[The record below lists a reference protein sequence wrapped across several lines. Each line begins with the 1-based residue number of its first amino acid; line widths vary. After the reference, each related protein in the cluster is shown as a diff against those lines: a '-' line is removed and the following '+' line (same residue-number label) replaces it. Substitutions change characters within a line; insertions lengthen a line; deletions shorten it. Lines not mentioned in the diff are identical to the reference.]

1 MGKQLN
7 GKDGSAEKRVI
18 TWKKHFDYLF
28 SLLGLM
34 IGLGNV
40 WRFPYLCYKNGG
52 GAFLIAYWVFIIVII
67 YPLIILEAALGQL
80 TGQSSFKSW
89 HIIPLTKG
97 IGYAV
102 VFLIFYCNVYY
113 PMLLAWSLRWLVASF
128 SASMPWTT
136 CNNQWNSVKCLPL
149 SQIAADFSKN
159 STDHLS
165 SNTSSQILY
174 RNFTYVSSVE
184 EFWKNHILETTSDI
198 NELGGIKPELLIC
211 FTVIWIITYFAIW
224 KGIGWTSKIV
234 YVTATLPLAM
244 IIIVCI
250 RGVTLEGAL
259 DGIKVYLKPDITS
272 LTKMEL
278 WMDAAS
284 QVLYSLGTCT
294 GGLTTLSAYNKY
306 NHNFFR
312 DSIILTV
319 ANAGASFIS
328 GFAIFSVL
336 GFLAHTKNTTVAEVA
351 ESGPGLVFVAY
362 PTALSLLPLPQFWI
376 VLFFL
381 TLIFLGYD
389 SLFVFQETFM
399 SCVRDIFPQL
409 FRKKYSNEMMI
420 AIVAVIMYLVGLPM
434 TTRGGKYVLN
444 IFNSYSVSGW
454 CLYFMA
460 FIEMISI
467 GWLYGGDKML
477 DNIKRMIGFNVPRL
491 WMKITWKYIGP
502 FASLVLMINSL
513 ALYEPLKYDQNYVY
527 PVWANA
533 LGWMTALNSILCVP
547 ILAIFVLW
555 KAKGNTFLEKFRSA
569 IVPKEFY
576 SRREIFINEE
586 LELKESLNLSCQNDD
601 QA

>member
-67 YPLIILEAALGQL
+67 YPLIILEAALGQF

-128 SASMPWTT
+128 SAFMPWTT

-234 YVTATLPLAM
+234 YVTATLPLVM

-278 WMDAAS
+278 WMDATS

-294 GGLTTLSAYNKY
+294 GGLTALSAYNKY

-389 SLFVFQETFM
+389 SL
-399 SCVRDIFPQL
+399 
-409 FRKKYSNEMMI
+409 
-420 AIVAVIMYLVGLPM
+420 
-434 TTRGGKYVLN
+434 GGKYVLN

-547 ILAIFVLW
+547 ILAISCCG
-555 KAKGNTFLEKFRSA
+555 KQ
-569 IVPKEFY
+569 KELHFWRY
-576 SRREIFINEE
+576 PVS
-586 LELKESLNLSCQNDD
+586 
-601 QA
+601 